1 MNYYV
6 LLVGKLILVLV
17 IGILGLKA
25 LTLLLKCRKKYM
37 TADIAAALNPL
48 WVGGKGLMIFAA
60 LLFLFFAGIVMSEDD
75 RQSARLHIALTYPEA
90 SQGMNPNGS
99 RYNMS
104 NILSDDVLEAA
115 IAFGGFENV
124 TVDTL
129 RSSLE
134 ILPVETVKQDE
145 EDGSGEDGMVST
157 QFELSFR
164 NNRKTKNLT
173 GREVVS
179 AVGYAYRNWFIEE
192 YAVNDDI
199 LDISFDDIQ
208 EYDYP
213 DLNAYFSNAVQ
224 VICSLSSSYYERDAT
239 FRSSVTGESFYSINS
254 KAWDINNTGLENL
267 NAYVLA
273 NGLSENRSDFL
284 SRLRYE
290 YTNLCNDYRS
300 TILSYDVRIEA
311 IRKYDNDMATVVYIP
326 TYDTDNTFYMSKTK
340 IGIDHFSEDADL
352 LSDSASTT
360 LSMILDQQ
368 YLLRR
373 LEETGGDSAA
383 ALKAEEMIAQLKT
396 EILTLSDVLKK
407 TISDYAKT
415 SSNGYIS
422 LTEPGSSWTSIY
434 ALSVGFGAV
443 FLFLLYLNRALKQL
457 LSGRVVERK
466 VRESR

>member
-1 MNYYV
+1 MNYYI
-6 LLVGKLILVLV
+6 LLAGEIILVLV
-17 IGILGLKA
+17 LAVLALKA
-25 LTLLLKCRKKYM
+25 LALLLKCRKKYM
-37 TADIAAALNPL
+37 AADIAAALNPL
-48 WVGGKGLMIFAA
+48 WVRGKGLMIFSA
-60 LLFLFFAGIVMSEDD
+60 LLFLFFAGTVLAEDN
-75 RQSARLHIALTYPEA
+75 RQSARLYIALTYPEA

-104 NILSDDVLEAA
+104 NILSDDVLKEA

-134 ILPVETVKQDE
+134 LLPVETVKQDE
-145 EDGSGEDGMVST
+145 KDESGRDGMVST

-179 AVGYAYRNWFIEE
+179 AVGHAYRNWFIEE
-192 YAVNDDI
+192 YAVNDDA
-199 LDISFDDIQ
+199 LELSFDDIQ

-213 DLNAYFSNAVQ
+213 DLSSYFSNAVQ
-224 VICSLSSSYYERDAT
+224 VICNLSSAFHERDAT

-273 NGLSENRSDFL
+273 NSLSENRTDFL

-290 YTNLCNDYRS
+290 YTNLCNDYKS
-300 TILSYDVRIEA
+300 TILSYDTRIEA

-360 LSMILDQQ
+360 LSMIMDQQ
-368 YLLRR
+368 YLLQK
-373 LEETGGDSAA
+373 LEEGGDGSDA
-383 ALKAEEMIAQLKT
+383 ALKAEKMIGQLKT
-396 EILTLSDVLKK
+396 EILTLSDTLKK
-407 TISDYAKT
+407 TISDYVKT

-422 LTEPGSSWTSIY
+422 LTEPESYVVIRY
-434 ALSVGFGAV
+434 ALSIGSGAA

-457 LSGRVVERK
+457 STGKVMERK
-466 VRESR
+466 ARENR